1 MSNDTIQVIK
11 TRRSVRSY
19 KSDPIPREVVE
30 DIIDCARLAATGR
43 GVQPWEFIVVTDQS
57 TREKIAETADFGKF
71 IAEAPVCVATFCAD
85 TKYYLED
92 GSAATQNILLGAW
105 AHGVGSCWV
114 AGDKKE
120 YAADI
125 AQLLG
130 VPDEYRLISLV
141 SLGYPAQSPGE
152 KQKRPLSEVLHREQW

>member
-19 KSDPIPREVVE
+19 KTDPVPKEVVE

-43 GVQPWEFIVVTDQS
+43 GVQPWEFIVVTGQS
-57 TREKIAETADFGKF
+57 TREKIADTADFGKF
-71 IAEAPVCVATFCAD
+71 IAEAPVCVAVFCTD

-125 AQLLG
+125 AHLLG
-130 VPDEYRLISLV
+130 APDGYRLISLV
-141 SLGYPAQSPGE
+141 SLGYPAQAPGE
-152 KQKRPLSEVLHREQW
+152 KQKRPLSEVLHWEKW